1 MTEKTGIWK
10 IASEAGAAGAR
21 AAVAGL
27 VVAAGTPPVDR
38 ARFLTS
44 LSARLRDRLDQGGTW
59 ELHLLT
65 RRTTPDQECRLDVWL
80 RPFDERGRRGPACE
94 PTLSCPL
101 PNPPA
106 RDGAPVDASP
116 SHALLSADED
126 TAAVLHLLDEQERLV
141 QLHRDELHQTN
152 QGVLALHSDL
162 EAAALAQREL
172 LEAERSARAE
182 VERARRLLNFLADA
196 SAAITSSLSPTEVL
210 RRLTDLLVPDH
221 AARLDV
227 WLLDDEEEGDEES
240 GPVPERSRAAVV
252 AALTSLTVGALRNAR
267 RAGIGL
273 ADQACLADQ
282 AVFAQYGGKV
292 YASTLLLEFHLA
304 TGTVRAV
311 DAGSPQ
317 LFRQRGDH
325 TERVELDAQ
334 LPLGMF
340 EETPYDEQTFQ
351 VEPGDRLIVVST
363 GVHGARSAAG
373 DLFGERALRQILGA
387 TRSTP
392 TYETAR
398 AVVAGLVEHYGSREL
413 MSDAAVICL
422 DWQGRQG

>member
-1 MTEKTGIWK
+1 M
-10 IASEAGAAGAR
+10 EAQLR
-21 AAVAGL
+21 AA
-27 VVAAGTPPVDR
+27 PP
-38 ARFLTS
+38 
-44 LSARLRDRLDQGGTW
+44 
-59 ELHLLT
+59 
-65 RRTTPDQECRLDVWL
+65 
-80 RPFDERGRRGPACE
+80 
-94 PTLSCPL
+94 
-101 PNPPA
+101 
-106 RDGAPVDASP
+106 
-116 SHALLSADED
+116 HALVA
-126 TAAVLHLLDEQERLV
+126 T
-141 QLHRDELHQTN
+141 
-152 QGVLALHSDL
+152 
-162 EAAALAQREL
+162 
-172 LEAERSARAE
+172 
-182 VERARRLLNFLADA
+182 ARRLLAERAGAQDVTLLLADYGLA
-196 SAAITSSLSPTEVL
+196 VLQPVSHLPHTEEPVSAHDGPAGSAFTHQSPVVEVL
-210 RRLTDLLVPDH
+210 RDPAGHLVHLPITVRGDRLGVLSVRLPAGTAAPETVLRLGDFATALGHEVTTAGRDTDLYLQARRTRRLTLAAEMQWQLLPGRGCAREEYAIGAHLEPAYSIGGDNFDWSTSADH
-221 AARLDV
+221 LVLSVTDGMG
-227 WLLDDEEEGDEES
+227 EGIHAS
-240 GPVPERSRAAVV
+240 L
-252 AALTSLTVGALRNAR
+252 LTSLTVGALRNAR

-363 GVHGARSAAG
+363 GVHGTRSAAG

-398 AVVAGLVEHYGSREL
+398 AVVAGLIEHYGSREL